1 MPVQATMLAW
11 IKQQLNPG
19 GFKMEGVEEALRIR
33 ACHLWIPGMGSFL
46 LGLREPWCYK
56 TSVVYLTSLRS
67 DTPIGGSLRSKY
79 WWLRNVFDKLKVTDS
94 HSPTEQAAPRTGS
107 LFPRPQSLGGIT
119 ANLIFNGEFLTVH
132 PCLGFYTP
140 LGFNEQRDAAWRSQV
155 QDSLNRPKETPEDFF
170 YHQTFVL
177 LGSLSQQDAD
187 TRFFLPDNLS
197 SLSSQIQG
205 QRERINICKKIF

>member
-1 MPVQATMLAW
+1 MPVQATTLAW

-19 GFKMEGVEEALRIR
+19 GVKMEGVEEALRIR

-46 LGLREPWCYK
+46 LGLREPRCYK

-67 DTPIGGSLRSKY
+67 DTPSGGSLRSKY

-107 LFPRPQSLGGIT
+107 LFPRPQSLGEIT
-119 ANLIFNGEFLTVH
+119 ANLIFKGEFLTVR

-170 YHQTFVL
+170 T
-177 LGSLSQQDAD
+177 
-187 TRFFLPDNLS
+187 TRHLFS
-197 SLSSQIQG
+197 
-205 QRERINICKKIF
+205 